1 MSLRNTQNKT
11 SPATGNSR
19 GGPDASGGR
28 REPTLS
34 SIPTSVA
41 DDFQNRI
48 EPGLGLPRQAPRAD
62 QARR

>member
-1 MSLRNTQNKT
+1 MTLRNARNKT
-11 SPATGNSR
+11 SAATGSSR
-19 GGPDASGGR
+19 GRPDTSDGR

-41 DDFQNRI
+41 DDFENRI